1 MLDDLNDSKKLEWFR
16 FNDLGIGLL
25 RQGDATRALAAFG
38 VVTALAPERVD
49 GWRNLARVH
58 LAEGDPSPALAH
70 LEAAERCK
78 PRDPLTKPWWSD
90 YFLAM
95 GEPERAAEMLEAALV
110 TFPDDRGAWRDLA
123 EVRYLLRDYEGS
135 LAAALQV
142 LRIDP
147 EDAAAHYRRM
157 LAYAALGDTY
167 REAEAQKAF
176 DRYRVDDNAP
186 QIIRQWRLN
195 DPIANRDVDPLHTK

>member
-1 MLDDLNDSKKLEWFR
+1 
-16 FNDLGIGLL
+16 
-25 RQGDATRALAAFG
+25 
-38 VVTALAPERVD
+38 
-49 GWRNLARVH
+49 
-58 LAEGDPSPALAH
+58 H

-78 PRDPLTKPWWSD
+78 PGDPLTKPWWSD

-95 GEPERAAEMLEAALV
+95 GEPERAAEMLAAVLV

-135 LAAALQV
+135 LGAALQV

-157 LAYAALGDTY
+157 LAYA
-167 REAEAQKAF
+167 
-176 DRYRVDDNAP
+176 
-186 QIIRQWRLN
+186 
-195 DPIANRDVDPLHTK
+195 